1 MELDIFF
8 QLILA
13 TLLGALIGLE
23 REIKKK
29 EAGLKTYSLVALG
42 TCFLVIITFIAFE
55 KLSGKLGVILDP
67 SRIIQGIVTG
77 IGFLG
82 GGIIIYRQF
91 HIEGLTTAAGLW
103 VVTAIAI
110 AVGLKLYFL
119 AILVTFLTILI
130 LSLFSI
136 FEQKILRR
144 KVDQSS
150 QERKK

>member
-130 LSLFSI
+130 LSFFSI